1 MSFVHGKD
9 SYFKLGTT
17 ELTSYL
23 DGVDLNRTAD
33 TAESSTMGNEA
44 KTYVSALTDTTL
56 SLSGKYDST
65 LIVNEVQT
73 LDVTGTVDGG
83 QYKLSFD
90 GQTTSDLDYDDDAAT
105 IETALEA
112 LSNIASGDVAVTGGD
127 LPDDPIVITF
137 GGVYAGTDVPLITVA
152 AGTSPLTGGGSY
164 AVTLTTAGTAG
175 PDAVLNSYVGSENAT
190 AFIFGPEGNG
200 SGDVRYSGSAYVTS
214 YNMTAP
220 VGDVVAFTADLQVTG
235 EVTKDTF

>member
-1 MSFVHGKD
+1 
-9 SYFKLGTT
+9 
-17 ELTSYL
+17 
-23 DGVDLNRTAD
+23 
-33 TAESSTMGNEA
+33 MGNEA

-73 LDVTGTVDGG
+73 LDASGTVDGG

-90 GQTTSDLDYDDDAAT
+90 GQTTADIEWDDDAAT

-112 LSNIASGDVAVTGGD
+112 LSNIAPGDVVVAGGD
-127 LPDDPIVITF
+127 LPDDPITITF
-137 GGVYAGTDVPLITVA
+137 GGVYAGTNVPLITVA

-164 AVTLTTAGTAG
+164 AVVQTTPGSAG
-175 PDAVLNSYVGSENAT
+175 PDAVLNSYVGAESVT

-200 SGDVRYSGSAYVTS
+200 TGDVRYSGSAFVTS

-235 EVTKDTF
+235 EITKDSF